1 MAEWIVSPGNP
12 LTARVMV
19 NRIWH
24 HLFGQ
29 GLVRSMDNFGST
41 GDAPSHPELLDHLAL
56 QFVDQNWSIKK
67 MIRQIVL
74 SRTYQM
80 ASDYDSVNYQT
91 DPDNRYLWRMSK
103 RRLDAE
109 SLRDAMLSVS
119 GLLNWDRPRGSAVA
133 KAGNGQVNRS
143 RNLQSRELL
152 NGNDHRSVFLPI
164 VRDLVPP
171 SLDLF
176 DYAEPSLVT
185 GKRDVTTVPSQ
196 ALYLMNNPY
205 VTRAADNMARR
216 LFEEASAGP
225 ERVALA
231 FKLALGRAPTPT
243 ETEKVKHFFDQTQNL
258 PVSRN
263 SRDQSRRGSTWS
275 SFCQALLCS
284 AEFRYLN

>member
-1 MAEWIVSPGNP
+1 M
-12 LTARVMV
+12 
-19 NRIWH
+19 
-24 HLFGQ
+24 
-29 GLVRSMDNFGST
+29 
-41 GDAPSHPELLDHLAL
+41 
-56 QFVDQNWSIKK
+56 
-67 MIRQIVL
+67 
-74 SRTYQM
+74 
-80 ASDYDSVNYQT
+80 
-91 DPDNRYLWRMSK
+91 
-103 RRLDAE
+103 
-109 SLRDAMLSVS
+109 
-119 GLLNWDRPRGSAVA
+119 A

-216 LFEEASAGP
+216 LFEEASSEP

-243 ETEKVKHFFDQTQNL
+243 ETQKVKRFFDQTQNL

-263 SRDQSRRGSTWS
+263 SRSQYRSGSTWS